1 MANNIRY
8 DSKTWLSRPTT
19 QTWKVIKPYIGWPAG
34 TVDMSLPPKFGHCA
48 DVLREKYGI
57 YVSVVPHMATT
68 SSTEENLKLAF
79 HFFGTCT
86 VMESPGKI
94 TNEYCFTG
102 QEFPTIMNSV
112 LLKAIEYL
120 TKKNS

>member
-1 MANNIRY
+1 MAYNIRY

-34 TVDMSLPPKFGHCA
+34 SIDMSLPPKFGHCI

-57 YVSVVPHMATT
+57 YISVVPHLKVTD
-68 SSTEENLKLAF
+68 SPDNDKKLAF
-79 HFFGTCT
+79 HFFGTCI
-86 VMESPGKI
+86 VMEDMGKI
-94 TNEYCFTG
+94 TDEYCFTG
-102 QEFPTIMNSV
+102 QEFPPIMNSA

-120 TKKNS
+120 KKKS